1 MPQKM
6 TKISQGFTLEGRTK
20 WDGYITINRTVAFR
34 RIPCSKAA
42 FKFRFHIFSALPP
55 SLS

>member
-6 TKISQGFTLEGRTK
+6 TKISQGFTLEDCTK
-20 WDGYITINRTVAFR
+20 WDGYITINRTVG
-34 RIPCSKAA
+34 IPCSKAA